1 MSIDTRSPRLL
12 LLVVGFA
19 IWALA
24 LAVLYGVNAIGC
36 AFAWPP
42 AAQRA
47 ALVMLFAA
55 HLTLLAWLAARQW
68 QRYRSSSIATRQVTD
83 PVSFVD
89 YVGLG
94 TLIAAFA
101 ATFFTL
107 APVLFLNLCV

>member
-1 MSIDTRSPRLL
+1 MSHAAPSRHLL

-19 IWALA
+19 IWAHA
-24 LAVLYGVNAIGC
+24 LAALYGVNAIGC

-42 AAQRA
+42 SGQRA
-47 ALVMLFAA
+47 VLVALLAG
-55 HLTLLAWLAARQW
+55 HLTLLGWLAIRQW
-68 QRYRSSSIATRQVTD
+68 RRYRALEHPST

-94 TLIAAFA
+94 TLIAAFI

-107 APVLFLNLCV
+107 APVFFLNLCA